1 MATLYE
7 LTNQAHA
14 LYEMLQGDEI
24 DEQTFNDTL
33 EAMGAGEKVESYC
46 KVIKQLQSDVVM
58 YKGEIDRLTAR
69 KQTAENAVD
78 RMKAALL
85 AYIQTSGQDKVKA
98 GSFSVYTATTPAVNI
113 TDEKAIPSIY
123 LKPQP
128 PTVDK
133 IAIKAAIKNGE
144 KVEGAELIN
153 NTGVRIR

>member
-7 LTNQAHA
+7 LTAQAA
-14 LYEMLQGDEI
+14 ELYDLLQTEEI

-33 EAMGAGEKVESYC
+33 EAMGTGEKVETYC
-46 KVIKQLQSDVVM
+46 KIIKQLQSDAEM
-58 YKGEIDRLTAR
+58 FKTEIARLTAR
-69 KQTAENAVD
+69 KQTAENSVD

-85 AYIQTSGQDKVKA
+85 DYLTQSGQNKVKA
-98 GSFSVYTATTPAVNI
+98 GSFSVYTATTPVVNV
-113 TDEKAIPSIY
+113 TDANALPPIY

-133 IAIKAAIKNGE
+133 LAIKAALKSGE
-144 KVEGAELIN
+144 AVAGAELIN